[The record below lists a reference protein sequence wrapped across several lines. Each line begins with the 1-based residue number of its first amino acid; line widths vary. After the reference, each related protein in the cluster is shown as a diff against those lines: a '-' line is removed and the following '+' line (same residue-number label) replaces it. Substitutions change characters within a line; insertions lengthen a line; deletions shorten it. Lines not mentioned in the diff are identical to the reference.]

1 MTNLT
6 TFADLAASLKSPKT
20 SEIYQYALQCYMSY
34 RKVGSFTEL
43 LELDKTPR
51 LIQSYI
57 IEYLVYLKQVRNT
70 SWSFRNIQLAAIKHW
85 YRMNDFEE
93 LNWFKISKY
102 LGEHNKV
109 VNDRGYKT
117 EEIQQILLKADE
129 RMRVII
135 LLLASTG
142 IRVGAI
148 PCLRLRALSKIEEYS
163 LYQITVYENT
173 QEQYIAFCT
182 PECAAAIGSYLS
194 YRERYG
200 EKLKPDTPLIREQF
214 NIYDLNKI
222 HTPKLL
228 TSKTIGTFLTNLLDR
243 SGVISI
249 KHHTESSYKERRGK
263 ERKEIAR
270 AHGFRKFTT
279 TNMIRAKVNPE
290 VREMIL
296 GHSIGLG
303 NSYYRPTS
311 NELLEEYLKA
321 VDLLTINEE
330 NRLKRKVKT
339 LTLRV
344 DRLEELQEQI
354 NNLNERLGL

>member
-1 MTNLT
+1 
-6 TFADLAASLKSPKT
+6 
-20 SEIYQYALQCYMSY
+20 
-34 RKVGSFTEL
+34 
-43 LELDKTPR
+43 
-51 LIQSYI
+51 
-57 IEYLVYLKQVRNT
+57 
-70 SWSFRNIQLAAIKHW
+70 
-85 YRMNDFEE
+85 
-93 LNWFKISKY
+93 
-102 LGEHNKV
+102 
-109 VNDRGYKT
+109 
-117 EEIQQILLKADE
+117 
-129 RMRVII
+129 MRVII

-148 PCLRLRALSKIEEYS
+148 PCLNLRALSKIEEYS

-173 QEQYIAFCT
+173 QEQYITFCT
-182 PECAAAIGSYLS
+182 PECASAIDSYLA

-200 EKLKPDTPLIREQF
+200 EKLKPDTPLVREQF
-214 NIYDLNKI
+214 NIYDLDRI
-222 HTPKLL
+222 HSPKLIA
-228 TSKTIGTFLTNLLDR
+228 SKTIGTFITNLLDR
-243 SGVISI
+243 AGVISI

-270 AHGFRKFTT
+270 AHGFRKFAT

-290 VREMIL
+290 VRELIL

-311 NELLEEYLKA
+311 DELLGEYLKA

-344 DRLEELQEQI
+344 DRLEDLQKQI
-354 NNLNERLGL
+354 DEMNEKLGL